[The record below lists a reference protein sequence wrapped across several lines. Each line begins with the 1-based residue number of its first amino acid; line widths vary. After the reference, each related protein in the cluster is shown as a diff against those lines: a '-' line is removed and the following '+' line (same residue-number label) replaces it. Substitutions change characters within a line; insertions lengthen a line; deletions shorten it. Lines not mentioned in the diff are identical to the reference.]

1 MSAITLAKPRILRV
15 VTPEGLALP
24 FVVGPVGDRVS
35 AFLFDL
41 LLIVLAT
48 VGLWLLTALSALLGL
63 KTLGF
68 PVAIIVMFLLWN
80 FYFVYF
86 EVHWGGV
93 TWGKRRAELRV
104 ISRDGGPLTA
114 EAIIARNLMR
124 NLELNL
130 PVLVLLAPEQML
142 PEAPAWGR
150 LLAAVWLLVFA
161 LMPLFNQDRLRCGD
175 LVAGTLVVKM
185 PAAVL
190 LGDLADRGDAGERAV
205 RRPAAR
211 GSLPVAAAAPSPFVP
226 AVEAYPFTRQQL
238 DIYGIHELQVLED
251 LLRRHD
257 QGILDS
263 RVLDEVGEKIKTK
276 IGWPRERWH
285 DPTRPFLDAFYRAQR
300 ALLEQKMLFGQRQ
313 ERKKG

>member
-24 FVVGPVGDRVS
+24 FVVGPVGDRIS
-35 AFLFDL
+35 AFLFDM

-190 LGDLADRGDAGERAV
+190 LGDLADRGDAGGRAA

-211 GSLPVAAAAPSPFVP
+211 GSLPVAAAAPAPLVP